1 MMNRRTFAQFLG
13 VPMLF
18 APLAKGGDTDEN
30 ANSSAH
36 GKIAITAHPGDGLFT
51 MGAALANQVERGG
64 GAVLLSLSLGEKGAP
79 KNIPVREYGEMQRAA
94 TEKAT

>member
-1 MMNRRTFAQFLG
+1 MNRRTFAQFLG

-51 MGAALANQVERGG
+51 MGAALANQVER
-64 GAVLLSLSLGEKGAP
+64 AAARCCSACHSERRARQRTYP
-79 KNIPVREYGEMQRAA
+79 SASTARCRERLRRRRRS
-94 TEKAT
+94 